1 MGDTMVVRLRRS
13 LVLVGVATLFT
24 LTLAPGTGFA
34 KVDKALVEELTPV
47 VTEATKSQDLA
58 AKQVSLI
65 TWGLWADKKQAKEL
79 EAYKTDDDPG
89 VRLGAGLALYVSG
102 QRKSEEFVIQEL
114 SESGDLY
121 MALKDRV
128 ALIED
133 GKETKLLEKL
143 VKKPK
148 KPEIVRDTTRYLS
161 EQNGDLFELL
171 VKWAK
176 DKKGSDLRQASL
188 TALVAAARLDSLS
201 VAGDLITH
209 KDKDVQ
215 MAGVSLA
222 NRIAQSNATSRP
234 AAAAVL
240 QKGVASKDDTVRLA
254 ATRALLGFND
264 RSAAAAALEIAAT
277 TEDAMLRKELLTSTL
292 AGIDRGL
299 KPTMAQIKPL
309 LEKEKELPADEKV
322 IVYKLAGSTND
333 GAIKETLLKF
343 YASNDYDERLLA
355 TQALPYTDDSGVIG
369 LLERSLFE
377 GNPMMRLYA
386 AQGLQRKANKQSM
399 NALQKAL
406 NREKNRDIK
415 LAVIGALGNV
425 DDPRALQVLRFQVT
439 STDPAIKKA
448 VVAAVRAQGKKDGYK
463 VLEQLLRDRDK
474 EVRWSAF
481 VAAMHIAPKQGKAF
495 MSGALREPPASF
507 AVDIETLPEAAR
519 KTIVEAAARS
529 TLTSVRPLGLGY
541 IKSHRAEYSELIRT
555 LVAEES
561 YNVGARRSLLD
572 TLAAHPSKQDLTTI
586 ERLASKERDLNVRKQ
601 AARILV
607 AHATSDML
615 ATFRGML
622 SAPDAEL
629 RALAALGLAKSSS

>member
-24 LTLAPGTGFA
+24 LTLAPATGFA

-65 TWGLWADKKQAKEL
+65 TWGHWVDKKQLKEL

-89 VRLGAGLALYVSG
+89 VRLAAGLALYLAN
-102 QRKSEEFVIQEL
+102 QRKSEDFVIQEL

-121 MALKDRV
+121 MVLKDRV

-133 GKETKLLEKL
+133 GKESKLLEKL
-143 VKKPK
+143 VKSPK
-148 KPEIVRDTTRYLS
+148 KPEIVRDTTRYLAD
-161 EQNGDLFELL
+161 QNGDLFNLL

-188 TALVAAARLDSLS
+188 TALVAAARLDSLGA
-201 VAGDLITH
+201 AGDLIGH
-209 KDKDVQ
+209 KDQDVQ

-222 NRIAQSNATSRP
+222 NRIAQSNVASRP
-234 AAAAVL
+234 AVAAVL
-240 QKGVASKDDTVRLA
+240 QKAVASKDETVRLA
-254 ATRALLGFND
+254 ATRALLAFND

-277 TEDAMLRKELLTSTL
+277 TEDAMLRKELLGSTL

-299 KPTMAQIKPL
+299 KPAIAQVKPL
-309 LEKEKELPADEKV
+309 LEKELPADEKV
-322 IVYKLAGSTND
+322 IVYKLAASTND

-355 TQALPYTDDSGVIG
+355 TQALPYTSDSGVVG

-386 AQGLQRKANKQSM
+386 AQGLQRHANAQSM
-399 NALQKAL
+399 DALQKAL

-415 LAVIGALGNV
+415 LAVIGALGKVN
-425 DDPRALQVLRFQVT
+425 DPRALQVLRFQVT
-439 STDPAIKKA
+439 STDPAIKRA
-448 VVAAVRAQGKKDGYK
+448 VVDAVRTQGKEDGYK

-474 EVRWSAF
+474 DVRWAAF
-481 VAAMHIAPKQGKAF
+481 VAAMHIAPKQGESF

-507 AVDIETLPEAAR
+507 AVDIETLPQASRA
-519 KTIVEAAARS
+519 KIVEAAARS

-541 IKSHRAEYSELIRT
+541 IKSHRAEYIGLIHA
-555 LVAEES
+555 LVGEES
-561 YNVGARRSLLD
+561 YNVGVRRSLLD
-572 TLAAHPSKQDLTTI
+572 TLSAHPTKKDLVVL
-586 ERLASKERDLNVRKQ
+586 ERLASKERDMNVRKQ

-607 AHATSDML
+607 ANASPEML

-622 SAPDAEL
+622 SAADAEL
-629 RALAALGLAKSSS
+629 RALAALGLAKINS